1 MRIAYV
7 VNDLDFF
14 ISHRL
19 PLAKKAVE
27 LGYTV
32 FIVSNKLPTIKYK
45 GIDFRTFSIE
55 RSSTS
60 IKKNLKSLLELKRI
74 IKEISPDIVHSVTL
88 KSILLSNLVLLFN
101 RKVKKVNGKAER

>member
-27 LGYTV
+27 LGYYV
-32 FIVSNKLPTIKYK
+32 FIISNKLPSKKYK
-45 GIDFRTFSIE
+45 GID
-55 RSSTS
+55 
-60 IKKNLKSLLELKRI
+60 
-74 IKEISPDIVHSVTL
+74 
-88 KSILLSNLVLLFN
+88 
-101 RKVKKVNGKAER
+101 

>member
-60 IKKNLKSLLELKRI
+60 IIKNFKSLLELKRI
-74 IKEISPDIVHSVTL
+74 IKEISPDIIHSVTL
-88 KSILLSNLVLLFN
+88 KSILLSNSNTKFDN
-101 RKVKKVNGKAER
+101 RMDFKVTL

>member
-27 LGYTV
+27 LGYAV
-32 FIVSNKLPTIKYK
+32 FIISNKLPTIKHK
-45 GIDFRTFSIE
+45 GIGFRTFSIE

-60 IKKNLKSLLELKRI
+60 ITKNLKSFLLGL
-74 IKEISPDIVHSVTL
+74 SVREYH
-88 KSILLSNLVLLFN
+88 KYD
-101 RKVKKVNGKAER
+101 